1 MYKSILAVVAI
12 AISATVS
19 AQQYQQVYSTESVD
33 FLVDALQLDDNG
45 MVMVGFSNGAGQG
58 GNDAVII
65 RTSVYGE
72 ILWSQSLGGGA
83 SDSFKKI
90 TQLPNGNL
98 LIAGTTQSVSETG
111 LPDGFLCEMDLDGQ
125 VIWTTVL
132 GEASDE
138 QIRDIKVT
146 EDEEIVI
153 TGLTSSF
160 NDQGNYDIF
169 VSKLDITGNLL
180 WNKVYGSQQYEVP
193 LGIEVS
199 PEGKIFVWGHTSDD
213 TNNYSAI
220 LLKIGGETGEL
231 DWTRS
236 FNLAENELAWDIVM
250 TPEGDLLVSGDT
262 NSQGAGLNDIYVIR
276 LNQDGVIQ
284 WAKTYGS
291 FSHDHGTN
299 IEYIKNDLFAV
310 VGASSSFG
318 QGGLDFS
325 VLWINDDGVL
335 KYTSAYGG
343 DNKEVAH
350 GVAKTSDDG
359 LAIVGESRSFGQ
371 GFYSGLLVKV
381 NQDGR
386 CMCNNAF
393 SSEFEVSN
401 IEFETGSPE
410 LQLRGE
416 EMESL
421 SSDFLVSM
429 QNVIGSEV
437 ICSDSPLES
446 APVGSPSHDIGAE
459 IYQRLSLF
467 PNPTAGQVTASLKT
481 IKGTVS
487 HLEVYN
493 LEGKLVYRK
502 DVPGTNATHQ
512 ISIPDL
518 STGIFLVRLTTGTKI
533 ETKRLIVE

>member
-12 AISATVS
+12 VISATVS
-19 AQQYQQVYSTESVD
+19 AQQYQQVYSTEGID
-33 FLVDALQLDDNG
+33 FLNDAMQLEDNG
-45 MVMVGFSNGAGQG
+45 MVMVGFSNGTGQG
-58 GNDAVII
+58 GNDAVVI

-72 ILWSQSLGGGA
+72 VIWAQTLGAGA
-83 SDSFKKI
+83 SESFKKV
-90 TQLPNGNL
+90 TALPNGSL
-98 LIAGTTQSVSETG
+98 LLAGTTQSVSETG
-111 LPDGFLCEMDLDGQ
+111 LPDGVLCEMNLDGE
-125 VIWTTVL
+125 VIWTTVI
-132 GEASDE
+132 GENADD

-146 EDEEIVI
+146 ENDEIVV
-153 TGLTSSF
+153 TGMTNSY
-160 NDQGNYDIF
+160 DAQGGYDVF
-169 VSKLDITGNLL
+169 VSKYDLTGNQL
-180 WNKVYGSQQYEVP
+180 WTMVYGTQLYEVP
-193 LGIEVS
+193 LGLEVS
-199 PEGKIFVWGHTSDD
+199 PEGKIFVWGHMADA
-213 TNNYSAI
+213 TNNYSSM
-220 LLKIGGETGEL
+220 LMKLSGEGEL
-231 DWTRS
+231 DWTRN
-236 FNLAENELAWDIVM
+236 FDLPENELAWDIVM

-262 NSQGAGLNDIYVIR
+262 NSAGAGLNDIYIIR
-276 LNQDGVIQ
+276 FNQDGVIQ
-284 WAKTYGS
+284 WAKTYGA
-291 FSHDHGTN
+291 FSNDHGTN

-318 QGGLDFS
+318 QGGLDYS

-371 GFYSGLLVKV
+371 GFYSGLMVKV
-381 NQDGR
+381 DQDGR
-386 CMCNNAF
+386 CMCNNAY

-401 IEFETGSPE
+401 VEFETGSPE
-410 LQLRGE
+410 LELRGE

-421 SSDFLVSM
+421 SSDFLVSV
-429 QNVIGSEV
+429 QGALSSEV

-512 ISIPDL
+512 ISIHDL
-518 STGIFLVRLTTGTKI
+518 SAGIFLVRLTTGTKI